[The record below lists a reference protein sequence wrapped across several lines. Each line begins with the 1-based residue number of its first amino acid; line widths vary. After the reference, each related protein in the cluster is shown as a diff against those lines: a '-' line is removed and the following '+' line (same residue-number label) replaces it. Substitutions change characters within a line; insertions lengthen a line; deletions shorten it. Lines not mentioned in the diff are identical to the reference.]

1 MSEPKFFD
9 KIKISEIKDIKIST
23 ITSYKD
29 RIIIG
34 DLDGNVQA
42 YEITSKNKMNETG
55 KINLKNKIDQILKSP
70 KRNIC
75 FILSS
80 GEVLSLNLPSL
91 NNKTQLIKSGIEKI
105 YVNPF
110 NKEYENQILVINKK
124 KKLKM
129 YNVDI
134 EQSQVTLSD
143 SKIKEIALEEIPN
156 SALWFDNIFIYSNI
170 SNTYWLYLNTGKT
183 ISVEV
188 GGIAQ
193 IINFGDKIG
202 LVRSELTI
210 FMRNG
215 TTIPYKPISQTMSD
229 FISFSLF
236 KKYLIGLNKNSINIF
251 KVGEMSCELIET
263 INLDKNEGNGKY
275 IISSEN
281 KIILLLEDNNKNF
294 NAIELQEKP
303 FEDQINILIED
314 KKFNEGLEIL
324 IDNIPEESENKQNI
338 IEQFYLDCA
347 FICLRDRPKEY
358 DYDLSLKYLNLTN
371 YNPFEIIYMFFDCL
385 NIDIIH
391 IDKKADI
398 VEHKNENQLITKKEI
413 DSEESKKVLSFLLN
427 NLLIKRDFILDR
439 FKSFSNYNDYLKEKM
454 TFLSS
459 KFGKINLSDSKMDIT
474 IKDTL
479 DIINKTLLKCMIKL
493 QKNPREIQSVLDN
506 KSINYQIFDEFQEDN
521 FFLDENNKN
530 LDETKFVIAYINEKK
545 EKYEEALKVWKYFG
559 TRNVQNDKYSL
570 IGRERTKKIF
580 YKFKEN
586 KTLKPEIKQILFRQ
600 FITWL
605 LLKYQNE
612 AFEIMIKTEIVSINI
627 FLNEIIVE
635 IENNKG
641 EPGFL
646 KEKFLEYCNQSN
658 TNEEYQTQLLILYLD
673 KIFSY
678 MPKDKKDINNENYL
692 QGELKKYYDMFF
704 KIIKEPDSC
713 YNKRIILEYIENSW
727 LKKPTIYLYSQLKEH
742 DKALNVLFN
751 ESKINNNFEE
761 IEKYCQENLDSKSNI
776 FQNFYKLLSDLVK
789 NDYQENIDKKFEKID
804 KLEKKL
810 ISSTQENMTESE
822 KKEYNDEILK
832 IKEEI
837 NKLNE
842 MKKPYED
849 EMLRILNNYGSIQN
863 LDPLFALNYANEH
876 INVCDNNDFFNYLS
890 NVITEFTE
898 ERNKYKLTKNL
909 SEIAAIYKEKEA
921 MDLKNK
927 YVIIDSEKICGL
939 CKKKIG
945 NTSFV
950 IYPNLK
956 VYHSRCIKNISIDP
970 ITGIDFSKKKCLK

>member
-134 EQSQVTLSD
+134 EQSQVILSD

-294 NAIELQEKP
+294 NVIELQEKP

-506 KSINYQIFDEFQEDN
+506 KSINYQSFYEFQG
-521 FFLDENNKN
+521 K
-530 LDETKFVIAYINEKK
+530 
-545 EKYEEALKVWKYFG
+545 
-559 TRNVQNDKYSL
+559 
-570 IGRERTKKIF
+570 
-580 YKFKEN
+580 
-586 KTLKPEIKQILFRQ
+586 
-600 FITWL
+600 
-605 LLKYQNE
+605 
-612 AFEIMIKTEIVSINI
+612 
-627 FLNEIIVE
+627 
-635 IENNKG
+635 
-641 EPGFL
+641 
-646 KEKFLEYCNQSN
+646 
-658 TNEEYQTQLLILYLD
+658 
-673 KIFSY
+673 
-678 MPKDKKDINNENYL
+678 
-692 QGELKKYYDMFF
+692 
-704 KIIKEPDSC
+704 
-713 YNKRIILEYIENSW
+713 
-727 LKKPTIYLYSQLKEH
+727 
-742 DKALNVLFN
+742 
-751 ESKINNNFEE
+751 
-761 IEKYCQENLDSKSNI
+761 
-776 FQNFYKLLSDLVK
+776 
-789 NDYQENIDKKFEKID
+789 
-804 KLEKKL
+804 
-810 ISSTQENMTESE
+810 E
-822 KKEYNDEILK
+822 KKEYD
-832 IKEEI
+832 
-837 NKLNE
+837 
-842 MKKPYED
+842 
-849 EMLRILNNYGSIQN
+849 
-863 LDPLFALNYANEH
+863 
-876 INVCDNNDFFNYLS
+876 S
-890 NVITEFTE
+890 N
-898 ERNKYKLTKNL
+898 
-909 SEIAAIYKEKEA
+909 
-921 MDLKNK
+921 
-927 YVIIDSEKICGL
+927 
-939 CKKKIG
+939 KKK
-945 NTSFV
+945 
-950 IYPNLK
+950 L
-956 VYHSRCIKNISIDP
+956 
-970 ITGIDFSKKKCLK
+970 